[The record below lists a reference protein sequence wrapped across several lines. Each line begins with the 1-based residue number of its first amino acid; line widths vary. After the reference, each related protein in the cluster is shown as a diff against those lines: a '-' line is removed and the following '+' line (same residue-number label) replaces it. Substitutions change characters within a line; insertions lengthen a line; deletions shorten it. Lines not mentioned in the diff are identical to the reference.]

1 VTSEV
6 SAAYRGDEMKALF
19 ALALL
24 AAFGVLVTGC
34 GSGSKAGSGSIT
46 ITGTTTISNVNTG
59 TPIRCK
65 HGPAGAGVPPPGQEV
80 AGFADPVPGA
90 SGGEIQLK
98 RRQDGSLVASCRP
111 SG

>member
-1 VTSEV
+1 
-6 SAAYRGDEMKALF
+6 MKALLVLTLF
-19 ALALL
+19 ATLGVL
-24 AAFGVLVTGC
+24 AAGC

-65 HGPAGAGVPPPGQEV
+65 HGPGGAGVPPPGQEV